1 MDDVKNLIAQRD
13 ELVKKMRD
21 APLWVN
27 GSVVE
32 TTRKVRGKEMPFR
45 YLSHSIKGTNKIT
58 YISEAHLKQFKAAA
72 IEGDKIKRLQNELS
86 AVNMK
91 LIKAGYCND

>member
-1 MDDVKNLIAQRD
+1 MDDVENLIAQRD
-13 ELVKKMRD
+13 ELLKKMCD
-21 APLWVN
+21 APLWVS

-45 YLSHSIKGTNKIT
+45 YLSHSIKGKNKIT

-72 IEGDKIKRLQNELS
+72 IDGDKIKRLQNELS
-86 AVNMK
+86 AINMK
-91 LIKAGYCND
+91 LIKAGCCND

>member
-1 MDDVKNLIAQRD
+1 MNDVENLIAQRD
-13 ELVKKMRD
+13 ELLKKMCN
-21 APLWVN
+21 AALWVS

-45 YLSHSIKGTNKIT
+45 YLSHSIKGKNKIT
-58 YISEAHLKQFKAAA
+58 YISEAHLKQFKVAA

-86 AVNMK
+86 AINIK